1 MGDIREEIEE
11 WYLRDYVEEKV
22 ETRLIEALSL
32 SDLVFSRNKRVKA
45 STETIE
51 NITLCFTET
60 RSGYFCSL

>member
-11 WYLRDYVEEKV
+11 WYLPDYVEEKV

-45 STETIE
+45 STETI
-51 NITLCFTET
+51 
-60 RSGYFCSL
+60 